1 MAMMTAA
8 ASATVP
14 PRRCTRS
21 GDETKEAPVV
31 RIRDARPEELAPK
44 PRRTRQLS
52 PRQIAIRKREQA
64 IEKVLNELGAGP
76 ASAIKKIELED
87 GEKLPTIRAAIVKQ
101 IKSSGSTVRLAVR
114 NGGIYLS
121 RGPIPRSGG
130 GRKPKA
136 A

>member
-1 MAMMTAA
+1 
-8 ASATVP
+8 
-14 PRRCTRS
+14 
-21 GDETKEAPVV
+21 V

-44 PRRTRQLS
+44 PPKTRPLS
-52 PRQIAIRKREQA
+52 PRQQAIKKREAA

-76 ASAIKKIELED
+76 ASSIKKIELED

-101 IKSSGSTVRLAVR
+101 IKSSKSSVRLAVR

-130 GRKPKA
+130 GRRPKSES
-136 A
+136 

>member
-1 MAMMTAA
+1 
-8 ASATVP
+8 
-14 PRRCTRS
+14 
-21 GDETKEAPVV
+21 V

-44 PRRTRQLS
+44 PRKARPMS
-52 PRQIAIRKREQA
+52 PRQVAIKKREAA

-76 ASAIKKIELED
+76 ASWIKKIELEE

-101 IKSSGSTVRLAVR
+101 IKAEKSSVKLAVR

-136 A
+136 G

>member
-1 MAMMTAA
+1 
-8 ASATVP
+8 
-14 PRRCTRS
+14 
-21 GDETKEAPVV
+21 V

-44 PRRTRQLS
+44 PRKARPLS
-52 PRQIAIRKREQA
+52 PRQQAIKKREAA

-101 IKSSGSTVRLAVR
+101 IKGSKSSVRLAVR
-114 NGGIYLS
+114 NGDIYLS

-130 GRKPKA
+130 GRKPKSES
-136 A
+136 

>member
-1 MAMMTAA
+1 
-8 ASATVP
+8 V
-14 PRRCTRS
+14 
-21 GDETKEAPVV
+21 KV
-31 RIRDARPEELAPK
+31 RDARPEELAPK
-44 PRRTRQLS
+44 PRRERPMS

-76 ASAIKKIELED
+76 ASLIKKVELEEK
-87 GEKLPTIRAAIVKQ
+87 EKLVTIRAAIVKQ
-101 IKSSGSTVRLAVR
+101 IKASKSSVRLAVR

-130 GRKPKA
+130 GRPPKSA